1 MPNDGSQRLQREFET
16 VIAAFAKGRHKH
28 LVDWNKDTGV
38 FTIAPDRLVLWGT
51 YTLSI
56 YCVLAAIACLSLM
69 VLLPVSAGDRV
80 FLAVFM
86 PIMSA
91 FFFGVGLFTLVQARV
106 IGSVS
111 LDIKSKTVHL
121 QKIGL
126 FQQQDIAAITLRRN
140 VWTERYRSQ
149 VINTIRDEDLKS
161 ATVGIR
167 FRKRI
172 FLNFKDIGL
181 LTVRDAQAAR
191 AFQQALGDIYVCSR
205 IER

>member
-1 MPNDGSQRLQREFET
+1 MPNDRFQRLQHAFET
-16 VIAAFAKGRHKH
+16 AIAAFAKGRHKH
-28 LVDWNKDTGV
+28 LVSWNKDTGV
-38 FTIAPDRLVLWGT
+38 FTIAPDRLVIWGI
-51 YTLSI
+51 YTLSVFCI
-56 YCVLAAIACLSLM
+56 LAAIACLSLM
-69 VLLPVSAGDRV
+69 VLLPVSEGDRA

-86 PIMSA
+86 PMMSA
-91 FFFGVGLFTLVQARV
+91 FFFGVGLFTLAQAKV
-106 IGSVS
+106 SGSVS
-111 LDIKSKTVHL
+111 LDIDSKAVHL
-121 QKIGL
+121 QNIGL

-167 FRKRI
+167 FRKHI

-181 LTVRDAQAAR
+181 LTLRDVQAAR
-191 AFQQALGDIYVCSR
+191 ALQQALGDMYACPL